1 MPIPQISVCICTFKR
16 EDLLRKLLDK
26 LETQQTEDLFSY
38 SVVIADND
46 AAQSAKGV
54 LDAFR
59 KSSKLNIRYCVEPQ
73 KNIAMVRNA
82 AIASAEGDLI
92 AFIDDDEVPEE
103 RWLLN
108 LYRTLERLDCAGV
121 LGPVKPYFEGEAPSW
136 ITTGGFF
143 DRLNHPTGYVL
154 DWPEARTGNVLF
166 RKSII
171 ADDEAPF
178 AAEFDTAGEDVDFFR
193 RMMGKGFKF
202 VWCAEASAFELVP
215 KSRCTGRYLLRRA
228 LLRGSNF
235 HKHKAHRIRNV
246 FKSLLALPLY
256 AAVLPLLALLGKRFF
271 MKYLIKICDHGARL
285 LAHCGFHLVT
295 QREL

>member
-1 MPIPQISVCICTFKR
+1 MPISRISVCVCTFKR
-16 EDLLRKLLDK
+16 EDLLSKLLNA
-26 LETQQTEDLFSY
+26 LETQETEGLFSY
-38 SVVIADND
+38 SVVVADND
-46 AAQSAKGV
+46 AERSAEGV
-54 LDAFR
+54 VETFR
-59 KSSKLNIRYCVEPQ
+59 KASKLDLTYCVEPQ
-73 KNIAMVRNA
+73 KNIAMVRNT
-82 AIASAEGDLI
+82 AIANADGDLI
-92 AFIDDDEVPEE
+92 AFIDDDEVPEG

-121 LGPVKPYFEGEAPSW
+121 LGPVKPYFEGEPPRW

-143 DRLNHPTGYVL
+143 DRVNHPTGYVL

-166 RKSII
+166 RKSILEG
-171 ADDEAPF
+171 DKLPF
-178 AAEFDTAGEDVDFFR
+178 ATEFGTAGEDVDFFR
-193 RMMGKGFKF
+193 RMMGKGCKF

-215 KSRCTGRYLLRRA
+215 ASRSTGRYLLRRA

-235 HKHKAHRIRNV
+235 HKHKAHRIRNIL
-246 FKSLLALPLY
+246 KSLLALPMY
-256 AAVLPLLALLGKRFF
+256 AAALPVLAIMGKRFF